1 MVARMGMGGIG
12 RVWLGGGS
20 WLSVEERGGKE
31 RWDDREREKTCLG
44 CSSRWSVRR
53 FASLIDGAV
62 VI

>member
-31 RWDDREREKTCLG
+31 RWDDREREKTCL
-44 CSSRWSVRR
+44 RWSVRR
-53 FASLIDGAV
+53 FAILIDGAA

>member
-1 MVARMGMGGIG
+1 MGMGGIG

-31 RWDDREREKTCLG
+31 RWDDREREKTCL
-44 CSSRWSVRR
+44 RWSVRR
-53 FASLIDGAV
+53 FAILIDGAA